1 MTKQEAQRIF
11 EQTCKEVLKTTP
23 LPHWTLLKNLKYFD
37 AVVLGFGIDA
47 GMKRDFGYGMNLTSN
62 QEAENIVREMYSG
75 SYYTTTK
82 GHFIYF
88 DDGRK
93 PVSQMV
99 LNPEL
104 NLMPN
109 AVKFNIPRG
118 RHSFLHG
125 SNVGASPGKPG
136 SHWTKTFALRLMIDH
151 SEIKAGQWKPQQL
164 DKPENQNSVS
174 FINLHQLFTAI
185 ENGSAKIDPKTPVI
199 ITFNDEGIVS
209 TMTIAKDLNE
219 FLVKYGAVAGILLS
233 LALPGIGVT
242 LSATV
247 INSIIMGATALTE
260 KIKNGEQVNAE
271 DIMKASNNLI
281 PESAKPYIQKGL
293 NIGKLLSEPTPQ
305 NLYNAS
311 KELGVKP
318 ENLKKIVGSVAGE
331 GASGLLVN
339 SMESGKFDDAVKILS
354 VIKSQY
360 TTQEAVKIT
369 DVNAFNNQIGKDG
382 GIYKN
387 AIAQNIATM
396 SFSGIPSLVPNI
408 DKIAGGILSTG
419 WTELS
424 NAEKRAWLNM
434 GTFRPDL
441 ATKVPE
447 MAIEVMKQQARDGA
461 LLGAPYVIPAE
472 VPAGLKNCIA
482 LKITADTGVP
492 VATSSVPKQEV
503 PTRKTP
509 TTKTPTKMVGKK
521 KKRRLAFI

>member
-11 EQTCKEVLKTTP
+11 DQTCKEVLKTTP

-47 GMKRDFGYGMNLTSN
+47 GMKRDFGYGANLTSN

-75 SYYTTTK
+75 SYYTTNK

-118 RHSFLHG
+118 RHSKLYG
-125 SNVGASPGKPG
+125 NVDG
-136 SHWTKTFALRLMIDH
+136 SHWTRTFALRLMIDH
-151 SEIKAGQWKPQQL
+151 SEIPKGQWKPAQL
-164 DKPENQNSVS
+164 DRAENQNGVS
-174 FINLHQLFTAI
+174 FINLHQLFTYI

-209 TMTIAKDLNE
+209 TMTVARDINE

-233 LALPGIGVT
+233 IALPGIGVGI
-242 LSATV
+242 SAGM

-260 KIKNGEQVNAE
+260 KIKNGQQVNAE

-293 NIGKLLSEPTPQ
+293 NIGKMLSEPTPQ

-318 ENLKKIVGSVAGE
+318 EKLKEIIGSVAGE
-331 GASGLLVN
+331 GASGLLVT

-354 VIKSQY
+354 VLKSQY
-360 TTQEAVKIT
+360 TTEEAVKVT
-369 DVNAFNNQIGKDG
+369 DVSAFNRQISSDG

-408 DKIAGGILSTG
+408 EKIAGGILSTG

-461 LLGAPYVIPAE
+461 LLGAPYVLPAE

-492 VATSSVPKQEV
+492 VATTSVPKQEV
-503 PTRKTP
+503 PTRKT
-509 TTKTPTKMVGKK
+509 TTEKTPKKLVGKK